1 MSGQIHNF
9 GITKLDRQANQA
21 NVRFTLDIHFHQIK
35 MLIKDYVD
43 FVLAMSVL

>member
-1 MSGQIHNF
+1 MGDGRQVVFSRQTRGESGLLFQ
-9 GITKLDRQANQA
+9 
-21 NVRFTLDIHFHQIK
+21 LDIHFHQIK